1 MNPTNHQFNNEI
13 IINKR
18 VQIMD
23 EICNVLS
30 ISEDHEN
37 QYLWVMYQY
46 IHYENVSELQPLNY
60 RERNEMFALSNQMH
74 PSMSFKSI
82 KMQGQVSNITTTQ
95 YFYTSKKIN
104 FTSTIFNHFQTNSFN
119 ILDKNTDYYIIRMTI
134 DSPITFDLAKPLALS
149 LKKSDDNIEYLIN
162 QEVIFDHENEQYV
175 DIEHPITHQVMN
187 YHFSPVLLYD
197 IWSDYNNKSSPM
209 NSKEQ
214 FYMNSLSLCPEDE
227 VMQLLVYEVE
237 EDLSLSIYTKEY
249 LASPIEREHRSPG
262 LSIFLGYDFSDKK
275 GLTSFPC
282 NLGHTNPNDKEPI
295 LAEIFSIH
303 IKKEGLW
310 YNLEQ

>member
-1 MNPTNHQFNNEI
+1 M
-13 IINKR
+13 
-18 VQIMD
+18 
-23 EICNVLS
+23 
-30 ISEDHEN
+30 
-37 QYLWVMYQY
+37 
-46 IHYENVSELQPLNY
+46 
-60 RERNEMFALSNQMH
+60 
-74 PSMSFKSI
+74 
-82 KMQGQVSNITTTQ
+82 
-95 YFYTSKKIN
+95 
-104 FTSTIFNHFQTNSFN
+104 
-119 ILDKNTDYYIIRMTI
+119 
-134 DSPITFDLAKPLALS
+134 
-149 LKKSDDNIEYLIN
+149 
-162 QEVIFDHENEQYV
+162 IFDHENEQYV

-197 IWSDYNNKSSPM
+197 IWSDYNSKSSPM

-282 NLGHTNPNDKEPI
+282 NLGHTNPNDKEPV